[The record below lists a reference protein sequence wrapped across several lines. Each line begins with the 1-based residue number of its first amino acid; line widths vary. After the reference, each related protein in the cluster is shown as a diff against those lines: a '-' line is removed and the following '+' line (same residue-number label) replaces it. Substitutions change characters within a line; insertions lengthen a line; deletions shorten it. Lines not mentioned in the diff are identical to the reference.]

1 MQVDANTHASAPAR
15 QSFGVADPLLM
26 VSMLGVR
33 FGGITALEDVAF
45 DVAPGAVQG
54 VIGPNGAGKT
64 TLFNCISRL
73 YQPYRGSIRFE
84 GAEILGL
91 PRHAIARL
99 GIARTFQNVALFNTM
114 SARDNVLVGGHVLGK
129 GGFVANAARLP
140 RATAAARAVGADVD
154 RILELLGLMPVAS
167 KPAGALPFGTRK
179 RIELARALAGRP
191 KLLLLDE
198 PAAGLNHEEVDQ
210 LGELVVRLR
219 QEFGLTVL
227 LVEHH
232 MRMVMGICDRIV
244 ALNFGRKIAE
254 GTPREV
260 REHPDVVRAYLG
272 ADG

>member
-1 MQVDANTHASAPAR
+1 
-15 QSFGVADPLLM
+15 
-26 VSMLGVR
+26 MLGVR

-260 REHPDVVRAYLG
+260 REHPDVVHAYLG
-272 ADG
+272 TDE